1 MEHQSIEELDLE
13 IKKLIAKKKKL
24 QKIAFSSPLEQ
35 FREVLIKYKYE
46 PFFEIKEEN
55 NQYFLVGKGF
65 EYSYKFNKDWGIKRI
80 KNKIKSLIDPDGE
93 LSSETVFQIKNVI
106 KMALFNY
113 IFPDIAYKNL
123 FITKEA
129 GFYNISFDYK
139 IFYRITA
146 KVRVFDDK
154 ISSAYINNLSLSFSK
169 NFEDSFLLPKFK
181 EFKAIKLENLGQ
193 NMKVHHKGNV
203 NQIIKVQGSQTV
215 LDNFIMEYKEILST
229 LIKDIDKKVCF

>member
-1 MEHQSIEELDLE
+1 MEHQSIEELDRE

-24 QKIAFSSPLEQ
+24 QKITFSSPLEQ
-35 FREVLIKYKYE
+35 FQEVLIKYKYE

-55 NQYFLVGKGF
+55 NQYFLVGEGF

-80 KNKIKSLIDPDGE
+80 KNKIKSLIDLDGE
-93 LSSETVFQIKNVI
+93 LSSKTVLQIKNVI

-129 GFYNISFDYK
+129 DFYNISFDYK

-169 NFEDSFLLPKFK
+169 NFEKSFLLPKFK

-203 NQIIKVQGSQTV
+203 NKIIKVQGIQTV
-215 LDNFIMEYKEILST
+215 LDNFIMEYKEILSR
-229 LIKDIDKKVCF
+229 LVKDLDKKVCF

>member
-35 FREVLIKYKYE
+35 FQEVLIKYKYE

-106 KMALFNY
+106 KN
-113 IFPDIAYKNL
+113 
-123 FITKEA
+123 
-129 GFYNISFDYK
+129 
-139 IFYRITA
+139 
-146 KVRVFDDK
+146 
-154 ISSAYINNLSLSFSK
+154 
-169 NFEDSFLLPKFK
+169 
-181 EFKAIKLENLGQ
+181 Q
-193 NMKVHHKGNV
+193 NA
-203 NQIIKVQGSQTV
+203 
-215 LDNFIMEYKEILST
+215 ST
-229 LIKDIDKKVCF
+229 LREIQDLTTAGTECRHCVFPEGDFGKIKKKIYCKDILNGFKKEVGNG